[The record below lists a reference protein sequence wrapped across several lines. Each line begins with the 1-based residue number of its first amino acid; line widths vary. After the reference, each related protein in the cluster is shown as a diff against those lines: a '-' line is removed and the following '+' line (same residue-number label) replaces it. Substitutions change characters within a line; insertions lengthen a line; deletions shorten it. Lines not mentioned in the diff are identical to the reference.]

1 MTIYDL
7 LLRNGTVIDPA
18 TGRNERADVA
28 ILRGRVAAILPPGSP
43 ATAREATDCDGLIVA
58 PGLIDFHVHVFPG
71 ISHFG
76 INADSTCL
84 ARGVTTVV
92 DFGTAGGLT
101 WDGFRQFVIDQ
112 VQTRVFGLVHIAAHG
127 LISSPPGPSPAL
139 GDLHDL
145 DWCDVDCAVRAVE
158 RHRDRAVGI
167 KIRCTDNLAQGG
179 KNEAEGLR
187 RARKAADLARVP
199 LCIHSPD
206 SSLTTAHILEALGP
220 GDVLTHCFHGRR
232 CGLADEKRQL
242 LPEARDALQRGVL
255 LDVGHGFGSLHFS
268 VARSLLE
275 QDVVPQFLS
284 SDIHVY
290 NLHGPVFDLVTTL
303 DKFLHLGM
311 SLENVIRGATAEPAR
326 FLGLS
331 EELGT
336 LQPGALADVTILE
349 VEQGEFPL
357 VDSHGNVETGKQ
369 RLQVRDVYR
378 GGVRYGVLPRP
389 DERKPVKVFD

>member
-1 MTIYDL
+1 MTAYDL
-7 LLRNGTVIDPA
+7 LLRNGTLIDPA
-18 TGRNERADVA
+18 AGRNELADVA
-28 ILRGRVAAILPPGSP
+28 ITGGRVSAILQPENS
-43 ATAREATDCDGLIVA
+43 ATAKEVVDCHGLIVA
-58 PGLIDFHVHVFPG
+58 PGLIDFHVHVFSG

-76 INADSTCL
+76 VQADETCL

-101 WDGFRQFVIDQ
+101 WDGFREFVINR
-112 VQTRVFGLVHIAAHG
+112 VQTRIFGLVHIAAQG

-145 DWCDVDCAVRAVE
+145 DWCDVDCAVRAIE

-167 KIRCTDNLAQGG
+167 KIRCTDNLARGG

-187 RARKAADLARVP
+187 RARQAADESSVP
-199 LCIHSPD
+199 LCIHSPN
-206 SSLTTAHILEALGP
+206 SSLTTAHVLDALGP
-220 GDVLTHCFHGRR
+220 GDVLTHCLHGHR
-232 CGLADEKRQL
+232 CGLVDDSLQL
-242 LPEARDALQRGVL
+242 LPEARDAIQRGVL
-255 LDVGHGFGSLHFS
+255 LDVGHGYGSFS
-268 VARSLLE
+268 FPVARAILD
-275 QDVVPQFLS
+275 QGVVPQFLS

-290 NLHGPVFDLVTTL
+290 NLHGPVFDLLTTL

-326 FLGLS
+326 FLGRS

-336 LQPGALADVTILE
+336 LKPGALADITVLE

-357 VDSHGNVETGKQ
+357 VDSHGNIETGSQ
-369 RLQVRDVYR
+369 RLQVRKVYR
-378 GGVRYGVLPRP
+378 EGTQYGLLPRP
-389 DERKPVKVFD
+389 QSE